1 MRSTF
6 KLLFYVKRNVPKS
19 DNSLPLMGRITIN
32 KGIVQFSL
40 KMSVPPELW
49 DSKAGKA
56 MGKSEK
62 AKDINRQLEQIRV
75 TINNR
80 YQEIIQA
87 GGGVTA
93 EQVKNAYLGIGI
105 KQDMFLKL
113 FAWHNELFARKVGNG
128 RTQNTYKKYCNL
140 YKLMQSYILKEYKR
154 EDISLKELNLSFIN
168 GFEHFLRTVRGCCTN
183 TIWLYMIGVKHI
195 ISVARNEGLLVVNP
209 FAGYMISLEQVD
221 RGFLSEE
228 ELQLLMKAP
237 MKNKSYEL
245 VRDLFVFAAF
255 TGLAYSDIKNLTKN
269 NLQTFLDGHLWII
282 TRRQKTNV
290 DSNIR
295 LLDVPKRI
303 IAKYEGQTGDD
314 RLFAVPSNWSC
325 NNILKNIGKQCGFK
339 IKLTFHVGRHTFS
352 TSLTLAKGMPI
363 ETVSRILG
371 HTNIKT
377 TQIYAKI
384 TNEKVSRDMELLSQK
399 LAGLEKQ
406 LTATI

>member
-6 KLLFYVKRNVPKS
+6 KLLFYVKRNSPKS

-32 KGIVQFSL
+32 KSIAQFSL
-40 KMSVPPELW
+40 KMSVPPGLW

-62 AKDINRQLEQIRV
+62 ARNINQRLEQIRV
-75 TINNR
+75 TVNNR
-80 YQEIIQA
+80 YQEIIQI
-87 GGGVTA
+87 GKGVTA
-93 EQVKNAYLGIGI
+93 EQVKNAYLGIGM
-105 KQDMFLKL
+105 KQDMFLQL
-113 FAWHNELFARKVGNG
+113 FAHHNELFARKVGNG
-128 RTQNTYKKYCNL
+128 RTQSTYRKYCNL
-140 YKLMQSYILKEYKR
+140 YKLLQTYIQNEYAR
-154 EDISLKELNLSFIN
+154 EDVSLKELDLNFIN
-168 GFEHFLRTVRGCCTN
+168 GFEYFLRTVRGCCTN

-195 ISVARNEGLLVVNP
+195 ISIARNDGLLKINP
-209 FAGYMISLEQVD
+209 FAGYLISPEQVD
-221 RGFLSEE
+221 RGFLSEQ

-245 VRDLFVFAAF
+245 VRDLFVFATF
-255 TGLAYSDIKNLTKN
+255 TGLAYADIKNLTRD

-303 IAKYEGQTGDD
+303 IEKYAGKTNDNH
-314 RLFAVPSNWSC
+314 LFPVPSNWSC

-384 TNEKVSRDMELLSQK
+384 TNEKVSRDMEILSQK
-399 LAGLEKQ
+399 LAKLEEQ
-406 LTATI
+406 ITATI

>member
-1 MRSTF
+1 
-6 KLLFYVKRNVPKS
+6 
-19 DNSLPLMGRITIN
+19 
-32 KGIVQFSL
+32 
-40 KMSVPPELW
+40 
-49 DSKAGKA
+49 
-56 MGKSEK
+56 
-62 AKDINRQLEQIRV
+62 
-75 TINNR
+75 
-80 YQEIIQA
+80 
-87 GGGVTA
+87 
-93 EQVKNAYLGIGI
+93 
-105 KQDMFLKL
+105 
-113 FAWHNELFARKVGNG
+113 
-128 RTQNTYKKYCNL
+128 
-140 YKLMQSYILKEYKR
+140 
-154 EDISLKELNLSFIN
+154 
-168 GFEHFLRTVRGCCTN
+168 
-183 TIWLYMIGVKHI
+183 
-195 ISVARNEGLLVVNP
+195 
-209 FAGYMISLEQVD
+209 MISPEQVD

-228 ELQLLMKAP
+228 ELQLLMKTP

-303 IAKYEGQTGDD
+303 IAKYEGKTGDD

>member
-168 GFEHFLRTVRGCCTN
+168 GFEYFLRTVRGCCTN

-303 IAKYEGQTGDD
+303 IAKYEGKTGDD

-339 IKLTFHVGRHTFS
+339 IKLTFHVGRHTFDF
-352 TSLTLAKGMPI
+352 AYIG
-363 ETVSRILG
+363 ER
-371 HTNIKT
+371 
-377 TQIYAKI
+377 YAH
-384 TNEKVSRDMELLSQK
+384 
-399 LAGLEKQ
+399 
-406 LTATI
+406 